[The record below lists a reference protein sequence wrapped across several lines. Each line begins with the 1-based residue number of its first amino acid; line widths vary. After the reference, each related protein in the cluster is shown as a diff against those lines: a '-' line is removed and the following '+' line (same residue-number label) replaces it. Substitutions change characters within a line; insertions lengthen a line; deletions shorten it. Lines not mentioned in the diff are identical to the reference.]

1 MDNKIYTFLG
11 LATKAGK
18 VASGDETCERAVK
31 SKKAYLII
39 VAENASD
46 NTKKKFS
53 DMCNYRSIPLKIFGE
68 KELLGRYTG
77 KEIRSVIAILESG
90 FATRLT
96 ELMDGSKNELGGE
109 QIGKSQSL

>member
-1 MDNKIYTFLG
+1 MDSKIYSFIG

-18 VASGDETCERAVK
+18 VASGDETCEKALK
-31 SKKAYLII
+31 SGKAYLII

-53 DMCNYRSIPLKIFGE
+53 DMCSYRSIPLKVFGE

-77 KEIRSVIAILESG
+77 KHIRSVISIMESG
-90 FATRLT
+90 FAKRLE

-109 QIGKSQSL
+109 QIGKGQGL